1 VHAIRNLNL
10 IAVLLVGLVSISIDI
25 LRTDSAIAE
34 DSKIAAWV
42 LAELEP
48 SERVVAIEPDANGA
62 FMVYACT
69 ASDSLGGRAIR
80 VSRAAQE
87 TQSNLIFLWFQ
98 SEYSKPNQ
106 YIRVF
111 DPVTLESAR
120 RHVEIVAKELEP
132 DEYIFKVWLAERPYR
147 NESGNIALD
156 PASGVT
162 CVSTARFGNIYGGRE
177 MATRIGENG
186 TEAYLHGVR
195 YH

>member
-10 IAVLLVGLVSISIDI
+10 IAVLLVGLVCISTDI
-25 LRTDSAIAE
+25 LRIDSAIAE
-34 DSKIAAWV
+34 DSKIAAWI

-62 FMVYACT
+62 FMVYVCT
-69 ASDSLGGRAIR
+69 DSDSLGGRAIR
-80 VSRAAQE
+80 VSQAAQE

-120 RHVEIVAKELEP
+120 SHVEIVAKELEP
-132 DEYIFKVWLAERPYR
+132 DEYIFKVWLSEALYR
-147 NESGNIALD
+147 NESGKLAVD
-156 PASGVT
+156 PANGVT
-162 CVSTARFGNIYGGRE
+162 CVSTARFGQIYGGRE
-177 MATRIGENG
+177 LATRIGENG
-186 TEAYLHGVR
+186 TEAYQYGVR
-195 YH
+195 FH